1 MPFATSEGGV
11 KIHYELEGSGP
22 PLVLMHGLGGNLE
35 SWRGAGYA
43 QPLAEEFQL
52 VLIDSRGR
60 GQSDYPRT
68 QEAYE
73 LRTRVMDLASV
84 LNDAGLE
91 KAHFMGYGT
100 GAWVGWGIPIYMPQR
115 FKSLALGG
123 FGPAADPFAGG
134 SVEEHFGELWHKFA
148 DEEQEVVRLMF
159 AETARFGGARQALKT
174 TQLPIMLWAGEQDPH
189 FATMLGAASML
200 AHGSF
205 FPIPHKDHR
214 QAFQDADA
222 REVVVQCAAEF
233 FAEVENEVHA

>member
-11 KIHYELEGSGP
+11 KIHYELEGQGL

-35 SWRGAGYA
+35 SWRGAGYVDA
-43 QPLAEEFQL
+43 LRDEFQL

-73 LRTRVMDLASV
+73 LRTRVVDVASV
-84 LNDAGLE
+84 LSDAGIE

-100 GAWVGWGIPIYMPQR
+100 GAWVGWGITIYMPQR
-115 FKSLALGG
+115 FHSLALGG
-123 FGPAADPFAGG
+123 FGPAADPFEGG
-134 SVEEHFGELWHKFA
+134 TVEAHFGDLWHKFA

-174 TQLPIMLWAGEQDPH
+174 TQLPLLMWAGEQDHH
-189 FATMLGAASML
+189 FATMLGASEMA
-200 AHGSF
+200 ANASF
-205 FPIPHKDHR
+205 FPLPYKDHR
-214 QAFQDADA
+214 KAFSDEDA
-222 REVVVQCAAEF
+222 RDVVVECASEF
-233 FAEVENEVHA
+233 FIEAMAG